1 MSQELG
7 VDSLKQD
14 INSGFIELYELEFGS
29 STLYFHDGKNEN
41 TQNISFASN
50 TYIALPILL
59 TGIEHKAD
67 GASPRPSLTIA
78 NVEAILRSSSQFQTD
93 FHSDDTPFKV
103 DDLVGAKLR
112 RRRTLEKYLTSNPII
127 EFRVDTYIIDRME
140 EIYNLYVSFELASAF
155 DLDGIR
161 LPSRIVVGKYCPWKY
176 QGASTEVTD
185 FTKHRG
191 ACYWKTSSQ
200 IPHSGGTSSSV
211 FVTEDDEY
219 LVLKSAL
226 DGTTPVTAVGSSS
239 SHAINIIALIGGK
252 YYQSLIASNN
262 KEVTD
267 TTAWRQLQ
275 IYSAWSN
282 ASVSYVVGD
291 FVLNSNV
298 PWKAIRA
305 HTSSASKNP
314 EQGSAYWEQADI
326 CGKLLES
333 CKKRYQAIGV
343 NTNTGTSFI
352 PAVNLDTTKA
362 LPFGAFPG
370 SRKFR

>member
-78 NVEAILRSSSQFQTD
+78 NVESILRSSSQFQTD

-127 EFRVDTYIIDRME
+127 EFRVDTYIIDRIE
-140 EIYNLYVSFELASAF
+140 EKNNLYVSFELASAF

-176 QGASTEVTD
+176 QGASTEE
-185 FTKHRG
+185 K
-191 ACYWKTSSQ
+191 
-200 IPHSGGTSSSV
+200 
-211 FVTEDDEY
+211 
-219 LVLKSAL
+219 
-226 DGTTPVTAVGSSS
+226 
-239 SHAINIIALIGGK
+239 
-252 YYQSLIASNN
+252 
-262 KEVTD
+262 
-267 TTAWRQLQ
+267 QLTYCQ
-275 IYSAWSN
+275 
-282 ASVSYVVGD
+282 
-291 FVLNSNV
+291 L
-298 PWKAIRA
+298 
-305 HTSSASKNP
+305 
-314 EQGSAYWEQADI
+314 EQALYP
-326 CGKLLES
+326 KS
-333 CKKRYQAIGV
+333 
-343 NTNTGTSFI
+343 
-352 PAVNLDTTKA
+352 
-362 LPFGAFPG
+362 
-370 SRKFR
+370 